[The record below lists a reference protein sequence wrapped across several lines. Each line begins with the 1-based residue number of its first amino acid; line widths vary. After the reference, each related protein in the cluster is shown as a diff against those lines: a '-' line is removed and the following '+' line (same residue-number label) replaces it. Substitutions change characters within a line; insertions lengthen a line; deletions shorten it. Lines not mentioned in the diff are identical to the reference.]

1 MLLRD
6 TMTERENGDALGR
19 LVEGGKAAI
28 AAALARLEARPDS
41 PESLAL
47 LDEAWQRALAGE
59 GAQVLGITGP
69 PGVGKS
75 TLTGALLKAARS
87 RGQRVAVLAI
97 DPSSRRSG
105 GALLGDRLRVMSP
118 VGDRDCFVRS
128 MAARHRLGG
137 LADEAFPAI
146 TLLRAL
152 FDLVLVETVGV
163 GQSETDVADM
173 ADSVVFC
180 VQPASGDAVQFMKA
194 GIIEIPQIAVV
205 TKADLGAAAERALA
219 DLEAAV
225 GLSPPVGGWS
235 VACLA
240 LAAQQP
246 GAAERLLDLAAKHLQ
261 HLKDHDQLTAKRAGQ
276 GRTWLIEALRADYGR
291 KGLAKVLGEIDRPA
305 RSPFALMATLRGR
318 LG

>member
-1 MLLRD
+1 METTLLSEGLAPLR
-6 TMTERENGDALGR
+6 A
-19 LVEGGKAAI
+19 GGKAAV
-28 AAALARLEARPDS
+28 AAALARLERAPKS
-41 PESLAL
+41 AESLDL
-47 LDEAWQRALAGE
+47 LAEAWSLVTAGE

-75 TLTGALLKAARS
+75 TLVGALLKEARA
-87 RGQRVAVLAI
+87 RGLRVAVLAI
-97 DPSSRRSG
+97 DPSSRLSG

-118 VGDRDCFVRS
+118 AGDADCFVRS

-173 ADSVVFC
+173 ADTVVFC

-194 GIIEIPQIAVV
+194 GIIEIPHIAVV

-219 DLEAAV
+219 DLKAAV
-225 GLSPPVGGWS
+225 GLSAPADGWS
-235 VACLA
+235 VACLK
-240 LAAQQP
+240 LAAQKP
-246 GAAERLLDLAAKHLQ
+246 DAAASLLELAERHRRHLAERGLLGRRRAAQGKAWLA
-261 HLKDHDQLTAKRAGQ
+261 
-276 GRTWLIEALRADYGR
+276 EAVRADYGR
-291 KGLAKVLGEIDRPA
+291 KGLAKAAASLA
-305 RSPFALMATLRGR
+305 ATAASPFAQLAQVRR
-318 LG
+318 LLDAPGS

>member
-1 MLLRD
+1 MSD
-6 TMTERENGDALGR
+6 SQIEDR
-19 LVEGGKAAI
+19 LSQLAAGGKAAI
-28 AAALARLEARPDS
+28 AQALARLESQAES
-41 PESLAL
+41 AESLSL
-47 LDEAWQRALAGE
+47 LAAAWRLALAGE
-59 GAQVLGITGP
+59 GGQVVGITGP

-75 TLTGALLKAARS
+75 TLTGALMKTARC

-105 GALLGDRLRVMSP
+105 GALLGDRLRVMSQ
-118 VGDRDCFVRS
+118 VGDRGSFVRS

-137 LADEAFPAI
+137 LSDEAFPAI

-194 GIIEIPQIAVV
+194 GIVEIPQIAVV
-205 TKADLGAAAERALA
+205 TKADMGAPAERALA
-219 DLEAAV
+219 DLEAAI
-225 GLSPPVGGWS
+225 GLSPPSAGWS
-235 VACLA
+235 VVCLA

-246 GAAERLLDLAAKHLQ
+246 GAAERLLTLAESHLR
-261 HLKDHDQLTAKRAGQ
+261 HLKDKDLLTAQRAGQ
-276 GRTWLIEALRADYGR
+276 GRTWLLQTLRADYGR
-291 KGLAKVLGEIDRPA
+291 RGLAKVVGQIEQSAD
-305 RSPFALMATLRGR
+305 SPFSLLAALRRR

>member
-1 MLLRD
+1 MMETQTKDSLA
-6 TMTERENGDALGR
+6 ALA
-19 LVEGGKAAI
+19 EGGKAAL
-28 AAALARLEARPDS
+28 AAALAKLESQPEAT
-41 PESLAL
+41 ESLAL
-47 LDEAWQRALAGE
+47 LEAAWQKTLSGG

-75 TLTGALLKAARS
+75 TLTGALLKTARE

-118 VGDRDCFVRS
+118 AGDPDCFVRS

-137 LADEAFPAI
+137 LSDEAFPAI

-163 GQSETDVADM
+163 GQSETDVVDM
-173 ADSVVFC
+173 ADTVVFC

-194 GIIEIPQIAVV
+194 GIVEIPQIAVV
-205 TKADLGAAAERALA
+205 TKADLGAVAERALG
-219 DLEAAV
+219 DLEAAI
-225 GLSPPVGGWS
+225 GLSPAVAGWS

-240 LAAQQP
+240 LAAQEP
-246 GAAERLLDLAAKHLQ
+246 GAATKLLDLAGQ
-261 HLKDHDQLTAKRAGQ
+261 HLDHLKSQGLLTAQRAGQ
-276 GRTWLIEALRADYGR
+276 GRSWLLQTLRADYGR
-291 KGLAKVLGEIDRPA
+291 RGLSKIKAELERPA
-305 RSPFALMATLRGR
+305 ASPFALLSELRGG

>member
-1 MLLRD
+1 
-6 TMTERENGDALGR
+6 MTQTQTSDRLSR
-19 LVEGGKAAI
+19 LVEGGKAAV
-28 AAALARLEARPDS
+28 AAALARLES
-41 PESLAL
+41 EPESAETLAL
-47 LDEAWQRALAGE
+47 LSEAWRLAVAGD
-59 GAQVLGITGP
+59 GGQVLGITGP

-75 TLTGALLKAARS
+75 TLTGALLKTA
-87 RGQRVAVLAI
+87 RGQGRRVAVLAI

-105 GALLGDRLRVMSP
+105 GALLGDRLRVISP
-118 VGDRDCFVRS
+118 AGDRGCFVRS

-137 LADEAFPAI
+137 VADEAFPAI

-173 ADSVVFC
+173 ADTVVFC

-205 TKADLGAAAERALA
+205 TKADLGPVAERALA

-246 GAAERLLDLAAKHLQ
+246 GAAERLLSLAEDHLR
-261 HLKDHDQLTAKRAGQ
+261 HLKEGDRLAERRLAQ
-276 GRTWLIEALRADYGR
+276 GRTWLVESLRADYGR
-291 KGLAKVLGEIDRPA
+291 RGLAKVMGEIDRPA
-305 RSPFALMATLRGR
+305 ASPFALLAALRDR

>member
-1 MLLRD
+1 MMETQSKDSLA
-6 TMTERENGDALGR
+6 ALQD
-19 LVEGGKAAI
+19 GGKAAL
-28 AAALARLEARPDS
+28 AAALARLES
-41 PESLAL
+41 QPETPQSLAL
-47 LDEAWQRALAGE
+47 LEVAWQLALTG
-59 GAQVLGITGP
+59 GGGQVLGITGP

-75 TLTGALLKAARS
+75 TLTGALLKTARD
-87 RGQRVAVLAI
+87 REKRVAVLAI

-118 VGDRDCFVRS
+118 AGDRDCFVRS

-173 ADSVVFC
+173 ADTVVFC

-205 TKADLGAAAERALA
+205 TKADLGVVAERALA
-219 DLEAAV
+219 DLEAAI
-225 GLSPPVGGWS
+225 GLSPSVAGWS

-240 LAAQQP
+240 LAAQER
-246 GAAERLLDLAAKHLQ
+246 GAASRLLDLAEAHLG
-261 HLKDHDQLTAKRAGQ
+261 HLKEKGLLVDQRVRQGQ
-276 GRTWLIEALRADYGR
+276 SWLFQTLRADYGR
-291 KGLAKVLGEIDRPA
+291 KGLGKVVAELERPA
-305 RSPFALMATLRGR
+305 SSPFALLAELRRG

>member
-1 MLLRD
+1 MMESQSDDNLTGL
-6 TMTERENGDALGR
+6 M
-19 LVEGGKAAI
+19 EGGKAAL
-28 AAALARLEARPDS
+28 AAALAHLESQPES
-41 PESLAL
+41 PKSLAL
-47 LDEAWQRALAGE
+47 LESAWRLALSG
-59 GAQVLGITGP
+59 GGGQVLGITGP

-75 TLTGALLKAARS
+75 TLTGALLKTARG

-118 VGDRDCFVRS
+118 AGDRDCFVRS

-173 ADSVVFC
+173 ADTVVFC

-205 TKADLGAAAERALA
+205 TKADLGAVAERALA
-219 DLEAAV
+219 DLKAAIGLSAAV
-225 GLSPPVGGWS
+225 DGWT

-240 LAAQQP
+240 LAAQER
-246 GAAERLLDLAAKHLQ
+246 GAADSLLDLANRHLQ
-261 HLKDHDQLTAKRAGQ
+261 HLKDQGLLARQRAGQ
-276 GRTWLIEALRADYGR
+276 GQSWLQQTLRADYGR
-291 KGLAKVLGEIDRPA
+291 KGLSKVLGELEQPA
-305 RSPFALMATLRGR
+305 QSPFVLLAELRRR
-318 LG
+318 LS